1 MAQSLYLRERAE
13 RFRGLT
19 RRSADAGL
27 RDSSLELA
35 TRVAA
40 LQGIERPAENTSSD
54 DQGAA

>member
-13 RFRGLT
+13 RFRHLAWH
-19 RRSADAGL
+19 SADAGL

-35 TRVAA
+35 ARAAA

-54 DQGAA
+54 NRGAT